1 MKRVGKMEMSHH
13 DGEDFEKAN
22 LLLAKF
28 YIDKGKN
35 DLAQELCKKTLV
47 QNKSCSQA
55 WEILGLVMEKEANY
69 DMAADCYQKAF
80 KLEFEASAS
89 VGFKLAF
96 SYLKCKKFV
105 MAIDICEVV
114 LSQYPDYPRI
124 SEEILKK
131 AQHSIRTTS

>member
-1 MKRVGKMEMSHH
+1 MEMSQH

-35 DLAQELCKKTLV
+35 DLAQETCRKALL

-55 WEILGLVMEKEANY
+55 WEILGLIYEK
-69 DMAADCYQKAF
+69 DSDYQLASDAYEKAWN
-80 KLEFEASAS
+80 LEFEASAT

-96 SYLKCKKFV
+96 SYLKCGKFV
-105 MAIDICEVV
+105 ECIDVCEAV
-114 LSQYPDYPRI
+114 LKQYPDYPRI
-124 SEEILKK
+124 TEEILVK
-131 AQHSIRTTS
+131 ALHSIRTPNISN